1 MDRYKTTQKAS
12 VFGIVG
18 NIFLLIIKS
27 IVGIATK
34 SQAMIAD
41 SVNSAGDIF
50 SSLMTF
56 IGNKIASKPKDD
68 DHNLGH
74 GKAEY
79 IFSMLVSI
87 SMIFV
92 AIKLLE
98 SSVKAL
104 LNPVGYKF
112 SWWLVVVCLVT
123 ILTKLSLY
131 LYTHSLAKSQNNILL
146 EANAKDH
153 INDCIVTTF
162 NLIASLLS
170 IKGILWFD
178 GIVGIGISIWILWT
192 GVNIFIESYNVLMD
206 KAISIE
212 NKNKVLEIISR
223 HKEIKKIEH
232 FNATPVGYKYQ
243 ISFSICI
250 DGNLSTFES
259 HEIANKL
266 EKEIDE
272 LDEIYLTVIHVNPIE
287 IEKSDKEIKN

>member
-56 IGNKIASKPKDD
+56 IGNKIASKPRDD

-79 IFSMLVSI
+79 IFSLILSI
-87 SMIFV
+87 SMILI

-98 SSVKAL
+98 SSVQAL
-104 LNPVGYKF
+104 LNPVGYNF
-112 SWWLVVVCLVT
+112 SWWLIVVCLVT

>member
-56 IGNKIASKPKDD
+56 IGNKIASKPRDD

-79 IFSMLVSI
+79 IFSLILSI
-87 SMIFV
+87 SMILI

-104 LNPVGYKF
+104 LNPVGYNF
-112 SWWLVVVCLVT
+112 SWWLIVVCLVT

-223 HKEIKKIEH
+223 HKEIKKVEH